1 MALREQSELR
11 RCLLDVTTNIRES
24 FYNIWRMITIASLC
38 GSLESNRGL
47 LLL

>member
-1 MALREQSELR
+1 MTVREQSELR

-24 FYNIWRMITIASLC
+24 FYNIWRMITIASQN
-38 GSLESNRGL
+38 SPESNRGL